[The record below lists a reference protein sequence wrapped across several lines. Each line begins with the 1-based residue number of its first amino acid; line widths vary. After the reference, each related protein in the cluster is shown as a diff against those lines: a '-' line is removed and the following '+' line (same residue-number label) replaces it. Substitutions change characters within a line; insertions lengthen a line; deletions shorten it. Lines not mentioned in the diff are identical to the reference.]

1 MTCLWTGCQ
10 RAAVADS
17 PSGTRHAHC
26 QQHEDQLLREAFGP
40 VSWTQRAMSNT
51 LPPLVVGGVP
61 LDSPSC
67 AEPSTVSPERS
78 TRLRSRQG
86 AKASEPVLTGSN

>member
-26 QQHEDQLLREAFGP
+26 QQHEDRLLREAFGP
-40 VSWTQRAMSNT
+40 VSWTERAMSNT

-61 LDSPSC
+61 ADLPQGPGGARSPRAS
-67 AEPSTVSPERS
+67 ASGP
-78 TRLRSRQG
+78 LRDASG
-86 AKASEPVLTGSN
+86 APRAA